1 MGGGEGRGGGGK
13 HRPTCCGHKG
23 VRRRGRGGGGG
34 GGGGEE
40 KQRSTQTDRLTES
53 RLEIRW
59 ERNPVSAGRLA
70 DSSCNCTVAPAGVTS
85 HRQPRLPPPRSTS
98 SLVISHSIVILTT
111 ITIVSSLILS

>member
-1 MGGGEGRGGGGK
+1 MGGVEGRGGGGK

-70 DSSCNCTVAPAGVTS
+70 DCSCNCIVAPAGVTATGNLLFLLLD
-85 HRQPRLPPPRSTS
+85 QPHHSSSVTAS
-98 SLVISHSIVILTT
+98 SLLIT
-111 ITIVSSLILS
+111 ITIMSSLIPS